1 MLRCQECEYF
11 SLGRDG
17 TPKLS
22 CDPFTTIKESECLL
36 KWQLIQ
42 LNLMARSHQ
51 ATLEMYQR
59 LAPIQ
64 EKMFRQMEREIDE
77 SESAVQWKY
86 TGDDDDEDDRK

>member
-17 TPKLS
+17 SPKLS

-77 SESAVQWKY
+77 SESADQWKY
-86 TGDDDDEDDRK
+86 TGDDDDEDDKM